1 MANYGIIRMQKF
13 TISDVQGI
21 QKHNQ
26 RQGKNSSNKDIDE
39 TKSHLNFDFLNEQNI
54 KYEQV
59 IKDKIK
65 ERVERKPRANSV
77 VLSEFLI
84 TGSPDYLK
92 NLSEK
97 EQKKYFSCGLDFVR
111 EKYGEKNLV
120 YASVHFDEETPH
132 MHVGI
137 TPITEDNRL
146 SAKDIFNGKLAMIK
160 LQDDFHSHM
169 TERGFDLERG
179 ESQKDTER
187 KHVNI
192 HKLKKSTEKELA
204 VLQTN
209 VKGLKSA
216 IVYAKD
222 VDDIKIINP
231 PKFGSKY
238 AKIAPE
244 DIKQLKAKAKATEA
258 FQQESLNNLELAY
271 ESDSKAWDWKQKY
284 ENSEDKNERLYRSFE
299 SEKQSLKRAFEKENG
314 QLKSEMNEL
323 KTEIEQEKKK
333 IEELSTMIQMQ
344 NKIIKYLH
352 NTLEKIKSNS
362 FEHLNIAVKKMRSF
376 VGDIR
381 VRMLENE
388 FGKEVFEQNKYQ
400 SFIPQDEKASASKY
414 RLEVLVKQEK
424 EIQRQ
429 HEKLQ
434 KQKEKEAEFRRDRQ
448 EFMDKLEKDFNEAK
462 AKRFE
467 LKEQQENL
475 QEHQV
480 EQEQQKT
487 IEKPVSKRVDFE
499 IER

>member
-1 MANYGIIRMQKF
+1 
-13 TISDVQGI
+13 
-21 QKHNQ
+21 
-26 RQGKNSSNKDIDE
+26 
-39 TKSHLNFDFLNEQNI
+39 
-54 KYEQV
+54 
-59 IKDKIK
+59 
-65 ERVERKPRANSV
+65 
-77 VLSEFLI
+77 
-84 TGSPDYLK
+84 
-92 NLSEK
+92 
-97 EQKKYFSCGLDFVR
+97 
-111 EKYGEKNLV
+111 
-120 YASVHFDEETPH
+120 

-187 KHVNI
+187 KHVNV
-192 HKLKKSTEKELA
+192 HKLKKNTEKELS

-209 VKGLKSA
+209 VKGLKKA

-244 DIKQLKAKAKATEA
+244 DIEQLKAKAKATEA
-258 FQQESLNNLELAY
+258 FQQESLNSLELAY
-271 ESDSKAWDWKQKY
+271 ESDNKAWDWKQKY

-299 SEKQSLKRAFEKENG
+299 REKQSLKRAFEKGNG
-314 QLKSEMNEL
+314 QLKSEINEL
-323 KTEIEQEKKK
+323 KTEIEQDKKK

-344 NKIIKYLH
+344 NKIIKYLQ

-362 FEHLNIAVKKMRSF
+362 LDRLNIATQKMQNF

-381 VRMLENE
+381 ARMLEKE
-388 FGKEVFEQNKYQ
+388 FGKKAFEQNNFT
-400 SFIPQDEKASASKY
+400 SWIPKDELPGASKY
-414 RLEVLVKQEK
+414 RLEFNTNEQE

-429 HEKLQ
+429 QEKIE
-434 KQKEKEAEFRRDRQ
+434 KQKEAELRRDARQ

-462 AKRFE
+462 VKRFE

-475 QEHQV
+475 EEHQV
-480 EQEQQKT
+480 ELEQEKEEQKT